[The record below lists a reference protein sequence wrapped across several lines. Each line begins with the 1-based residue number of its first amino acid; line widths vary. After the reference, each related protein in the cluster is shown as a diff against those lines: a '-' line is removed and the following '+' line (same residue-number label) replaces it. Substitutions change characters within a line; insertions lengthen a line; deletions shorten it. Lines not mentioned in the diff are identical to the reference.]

1 MQHEMMNTSR
11 REFLKGG
18 VAFGGLVA
26 ASALAEGADC
36 DLSAS
41 ASACRSEERQNE
53 LVAKWDEATKAV
65 APKDYFAY
73 FRDGDTREFKAL
85 KALELSFDKVLREAR
100 ETVVFG
106 DVPAVWSVYNMGHI
120 VKTRDSLFSIDLKH
134 RRANE
139 FVPLLDFALV
149 THAHKDHYNPGFARA
164 MEKAGK
170 PLASG
175 FLKNSA
181 FAKIKAKAASCGS
194 PDAFKIRDVAI
205 RTFRVDHAKAE
216 WGIDFTTAFE
226 MAIGGFRLLHTGD
239 CGVANGKLCVTWG
252 RPDLWL
258 MFPMSSL
265 DIADAVRRI
274 GPKRIAFGHIWEMGH
289 AVGKGRAHKWHIDRA
304 MPKAKARCED
314 VSVAFWGDRI
324 C

>member
-1 MQHEMMNTSR
+1 MSGKMFSR
-11 REFLKGG
+11 KDFLKG
-18 VAFGGLVA
+18 AFGLA
-26 ASALAEGADC
+26 ALPAAGCAFGFAPSAPPR
-36 DLSAS
+36 
-41 ASACRSEERQNE
+41 RSEEHQGE
-53 LVAKWDEATKAV
+53 LVAKWDEATGKV
-65 APKDYFAY
+65 NPEDYFAY

-85 KALELSFDKVLREAR
+85 KALEMAFDKVLREAR
-100 ETVVFG
+100 ETVVSG
-106 DVPAVWSVYNMGHI
+106 EVPAVWSVYNMGHI

-226 MAIGGFRLLHTGD
+226 IKIGDFRLLHTGD
-239 CGVANGKLCVTWG
+239 CRPSNGKLCVKWG

-258 MFPMSSL
+258 FFPMSGL
-265 DIADAVRRI
+265 DIADAMRRI
-274 GPKRIAFGHIWEMGH
+274 GPKRVVFGHLWELGH
-289 AVGKGRAHKWHIDRA
+289 AVGKGRAHKWHINRA
-304 MPKAKARCED
+304 MPKAKSQCGD

-324 C
+324 I

>member
-1 MQHEMMNTSR
+1 MSGKMFSR
-11 REFLKGG
+11 KDFLKG
-18 VAFGGLVA
+18 AFGLA
-26 ASALAEGADC
+26 ALPAAGCAFGFAPSAPPR
-36 DLSAS
+36 
-41 ASACRSEERQNE
+41 RSEEHQGE
-53 LVAKWDEATKAV
+53 LVAKWDEATGKV
-65 APKDYFAY
+65 NPEDYFAY

-85 KALELSFDKVLREAR
+85 KALEMAFDKVLREAR
-100 ETVVFG
+100 ETVVSG
-106 DVPAVWSVYNMGHI
+106 EVPAVWSVYNMGHI

-194 PDAFKIRDVAI
+194 PDAFEIRDVAI

-226 MAIGGFRLLHTGD
+226 IKIGDFRLLHTGD
-239 CGVANGKLCVTWG
+239 CRPSNGKLCVKWG

-258 MFPMSSL
+258 FFPMSGL
-265 DIADAVRRI
+265 DIADAMRRI
-274 GPKRIAFGHIWEMGH
+274 GPKRVVFGHLWELGH
-289 AVGKGRAHKWHIDRA
+289 AVGKGRAHKWHINRA
-304 MPKAKARCED
+304 MPKAKSQCGD

-324 C
+324 I

>member
-1 MQHEMMNTSR
+1 MSGKMFSR
-11 REFLKGG
+11 KDFLKG
-18 VAFGGLVA
+18 AFGLA
-26 ASALAEGADC
+26 ALPAAECTRDFAPSAPLR
-36 DLSAS
+36 
-41 ASACRSEERQNE
+41 RSEERQNE

-85 KALELSFDKVLREAR
+85 KALELAFDKVLREAR
-100 ETVVFG
+100 ETVVSG

-120 VKTRDSLFSIDLKH
+120 VKTRDSIFSIDLKH

-181 FAKIKAKAASCGS
+181 LAEIKAKAEAEGHA
-194 PDAFKIRDVAI
+194 DAFKIATWRYGLSASI
-205 RTFRVDHAKAE
+205 MRRRSGGSTSPRRSRWLSAA
-216 WGIDFTTAFE
+216 
-226 MAIGGFRLLHTGD
+226 GGFSTRATAESRT
-239 CGVANGKLCVTWG
+239 AN
-252 RPDLWL
+252 
-258 MFPMSSL
+258 F
-265 DIADAVRRI
+265 A
-274 GPKRIAFGHIWEMGH
+274 
-289 AVGKGRAHKWHIDRA
+289 
-304 MPKAKARCED
+304 
-314 VSVAFWGDRI
+314 
-324 C
+324 

>member
-85 KALELSFDKVLREAR
+85 KALELAFDKVLREAR
-100 ETVVFG
+100 ETVVSG

-226 MAIGGFRLLHTGD
+226 IKIGDFRLLHTGD
-239 CGVANGKLCVTWG
+239 C
-252 RPDLWL
+252 RP
-258 MFPMSSL
+258 SY
-265 DIADAVRRI
+265 
-274 GPKRIAFGHIWEMGH
+274 GEQ
-289 AVGKGRAHKWHIDRA
+289 
-304 MPKAKARCED
+304 
-314 VSVAFWGDRI
+314 
-324 C
+324 

>member
-1 MQHEMMNTSR
+1 MLSSR
-11 REFLKGG
+11 KDFLKG
-18 VAFGGLVA
+18 AFGLA
-26 ASALAEGADC
+26 A
-36 DLSAS
+36 LSAAGCAFGFAPS
-41 ASACRSEERQNE
+41 APPRRSEERQGE
-53 LVAKWDEATKAV
+53 LVAKWDEATGKV
-65 APKDYFAY
+65 NPEGYFAY
-73 FRDGDTREFKAL
+73 FRDGDTQEFKAL
-85 KALELSFDKVLREAR
+85 KALEMAFDKVLREAR
-100 ETVVFG
+100 ETVVSG

-149 THAHKDHYNPGFARA
+149 THAHNDHYNPGFARA

-181 FAKIKAKAASCGS
+181 FAEIKARAEAEGHA
-194 PDAFKIRDVAI
+194 DAFKIRDVAM

-226 MAIGGFRLLHTGD
+226 IATGGFRLLHTGD
-239 CGVANGKLCVTWG
+239 CGVANGKLCVKWG

-258 MFPMSSL
+258 LFPMTSL
-265 DIADAVRRI
+265 DVADAVRRI
-274 GPKRIAFGHIWEMGH
+274 GPKRVVFGHLWELGH

-304 MPKAKARCED
+304 LPMAKSQCND

-324 C
+324 V